1 MKKYVCLLML
11 SLATVVCYAND
22 YDIDLSKLSPTC
34 GNYTLTESSTRES
47 VMKHCQVLDTHSA
60 RVRLFR
66 GTQKID
72 LKTTNMGNITCKFK
86 MSAVNHDGKL
96 KSCTTTTPPDGQ
108 SAIVT
113 TMTKSDS
120 SSSK

>member
-1 MKKYVCLLML
+1 MSLLML
-11 SLATVVCYAND
+11 SITTFACYAND

-34 GNYTLTESSTRES
+34 GSYTITESSTRES
-47 VMKHCQVLDTHSA
+47 VMKNCQVQDTHSA

-108 SAIVT
+108 SAIVST
-113 TMTKSDS
+113 ITKTNS
-120 SSSK
+120 SGSK